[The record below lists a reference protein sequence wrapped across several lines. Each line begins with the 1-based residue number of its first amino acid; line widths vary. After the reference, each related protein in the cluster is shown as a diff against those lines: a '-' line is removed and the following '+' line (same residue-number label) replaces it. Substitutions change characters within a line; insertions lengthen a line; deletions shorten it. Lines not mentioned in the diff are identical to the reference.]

1 MRDRSGGITYHGV
14 NAAGGYDAR
23 GVSTDEFMRAMH
35 LFSPLLVMLILEGDE
50 EHDREDAQIRGR
62 IARSN
67 ERAGYGLY
75 RFPLLTEQRGRQVV
89 GLPSRKGW

>member
-1 MRDRSGGITYHGV
+1 MNLCEPCTCSP
-14 NAAGGYDAR
+14 
-23 GVSTDEFMRAMH
+23 
-35 LFSPLLVMLILEGDE
+35 PLLGMLILEGNE

-62 IARSN
+62 IARYN

-75 RFPLLTEQRGRQVV
+75 RFPLLTEQRGRQVA